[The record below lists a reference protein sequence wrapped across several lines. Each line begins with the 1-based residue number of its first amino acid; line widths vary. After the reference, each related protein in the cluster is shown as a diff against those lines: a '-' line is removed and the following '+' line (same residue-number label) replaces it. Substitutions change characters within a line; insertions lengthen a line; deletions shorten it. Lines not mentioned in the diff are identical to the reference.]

1 MVSEI
6 QKKGQ
11 RAKAASYMLNIKTTC
26 EKNEA
31 LTKIAEQLLMDQHD
45 IIAENA
51 KDLVNGE
58 QQGMSASTLDRIM
71 LNEER
76 IVAMVDAIHLLVS
89 LKDPVGTVIERIDKD
104 NGLHIEKRMVPLGVI
119 GMIYEARPNVT
130 VDAATLSLK
139 TGNAVIL
146 RGS

>member
-6 QKKGQ
+6 QKKGP

-89 LKDPVGTVIERIDKD
+89 LKDYGWHSHRTYR
-104 NGLHIEKRMVPLGVI
+104 
-119 GMIYEARPNVT
+119 
-130 VDAATLSLK
+130 
-139 TGNAVIL
+139 
-146 RGS
+146 